1 MSSADLWLPS
11 CGSCFNVSLP
21 VGNGFPN
28 FSKDVLPCDLY
39 STAKVHLQMGLWD
52 PNSNCRK
59 SEMNE
64 NGPSASGTYRPVVGG
79 RCLGG
84 MSGAVWCQ
92 DNGDSCHLLSI
103 YYVLHLA

>member
-1 MSSADLWLPS
+1 MGFLT
-11 CGSCFNVSLP
+11 SLKTCSP
-21 VGNGFPN
+21 VIYV
-28 FSKDVLPCDLY
+28 VL
-39 STAKVHLQMGLWD
+39 AKVHLQMGLWD

-64 NGPSASGTYRPVVGG
+64 NGHSASGTYRPVVGG

-84 MSGAVWCQ
+84 MSGAVRCQ